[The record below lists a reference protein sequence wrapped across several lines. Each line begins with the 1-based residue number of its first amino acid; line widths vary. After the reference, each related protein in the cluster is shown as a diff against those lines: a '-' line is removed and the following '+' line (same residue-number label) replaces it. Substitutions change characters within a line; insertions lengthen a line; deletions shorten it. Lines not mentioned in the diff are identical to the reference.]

1 MRAQYLA
8 MVAAAALIA
17 SVGGLQVAPNSA
29 KSTSLRMPAEARYQP
44 YVEGKTD
51 RFLIS
56 ETKNE
61 PATKAPTGY
70 AFSTL
75 QEDDNDILQEDD
87 DGEYEDESESSS
99 SEGSD
104 IEDRAWRRRKKRRRK
119 KKKHQE
125 TKTPTPTPTLEPNGT
140 ATPTPIWNTPEPD
153 KIDGFFAWFNRRS
166 GD

>member
-1 MRAQYLA
+1 

-87 DGEYEDESESSS
+87 DVHIGLRDQ
-99 SEGSD
+99 
-104 IEDRAWRRRKKRRRK
+104 RRM
-119 KKKHQE
+119 E
-125 TKTPTPTPTLEPNGT
+125 PTMLNSVGCQVPPGFCAPLNGLERTNLY
-140 ATPTPIWNTPEPD
+140 
-153 KIDGFFAWFNRRS
+153 FLVS
-166 GD
+166 